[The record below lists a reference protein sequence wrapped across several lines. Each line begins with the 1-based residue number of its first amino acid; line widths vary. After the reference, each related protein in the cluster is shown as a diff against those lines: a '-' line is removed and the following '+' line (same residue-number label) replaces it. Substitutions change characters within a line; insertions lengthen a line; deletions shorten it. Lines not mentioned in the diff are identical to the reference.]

1 MIADKIL
8 ADMMSHDI
16 NAGYWYCNN
25 KYFFNKAECLRYA
38 TETKNYDVGFNFF
51 DDFYTTVNWKY
62 EPVESL
68 EEIYANRAKQL
79 REKYDYIVIAFTG
92 GSDSTNVIDSF
103 LDNGLHIDEIV
114 SCYPLEVIDKLKFN
128 FHPSDTSASNL
139 MFEYTHAAKP
149 KLDQITKTHPNIKIT
164 IIDYSQRAIDII
176 STGNLPKLVMAGI
189 GASPSLAGHYM
200 LAERIRKYM
209 DKGSVACV
217 TGIDKPRMTWDPA
230 GKRFGMF
237 FTDITVVWGKHSKI
251 AFDGFIPNME
261 YFYFSL
267 DMPEILQKQ
276 TAILKRIL
284 RPIVT
289 APIRP
294 PFYKELHKMSSI
306 GQVEIMQMD
315 TDFFKTILYKQ
326 WKPGSVFQAG
336 KPSGYFYQE
345 SAEWFYKSPLTDKRT
360 KDYHDGQI
368 NELIHGIDERFIVR
382 DEAGKPLKFI
392 DKVSNLILL

>member
-8 ADMMSHDI
+8 ADMMSFSI

-38 TETKNYDVGFNFF
+38 TETRNYDVGFNFF
-51 DDFYTTVNWKY
+51 DDFYNAVNWTL
-62 EPVESL
+62 EPSESL
-68 EEIYANRAKQL
+68 EQLYANRAKQL
-79 REKYDYIVIAFTG
+79 RGKYDYIVVAFTG

-103 LDNGLHIDEIV
+103 LNNGLHIDEIIT
-114 SCYPLEVIDKLKFN
+114 CYPVEVINKLKHN
-128 FHPSDTSASNL
+128 FHPSDTSAANL
-139 MFEYTHAAKP
+139 MFEFTHAAAP
-149 KLDQITKTHPNIKIT
+149 KLEQIAKTHPNVKIT
-164 IIDYSQRAIDII
+164 VLDYSQRAIDII

-200 LAERIRKYM
+200 LAERIREYM

-217 TGIDKPRMTWDPA
+217 TGIDKPRMVWETTE
-230 GKRFGMF
+230 KRFGMF
-237 FTDITVVWGKHSKI
+237 FADITVVWGKHSKI

-261 YFYFSL
+261 YFYFTQ

-276 TAILKRIL
+276 VAILKRTL
-284 RPIVT
+284 YPIVT
-289 APIRP
+289 APVRP
-294 PFYKELHKMSSI
+294 VFYKDIHKMSSV
-306 GQVEIMQMD
+306 GQAEIMQMD

-326 WKPGSVFQAG
+326 WKPGTVFQAG

-368 NELIHGIDERFIVR
+368 RELIHGIDERFIVR
-382 DEAGKPLKFI
+382 DETGRPLKFV
-392 DKVSNLILL
+392 DKVSKLCLV